1 MGLLLAFRE
10 AFRGFWRTGMVG
22 LISIATIGASLLV
35 LGIFGQVVMG
45 GYALFDRLQERVEVD
60 VYFRDG
66 VHRRQALALARDIE
80 ALPGIAEVN
89 YIDQDA
95 AAKEFQDM
103 FGAGMLN
110 ALSQNPL
117 PVSLRVRMKP
127 GSDLPQRLQ
136 AVSNIASANK
146 DVESVDVGETWVGAL
161 ERFVQVITGVGLL
174 LGSVLCLAC
183 GFAVSNTAK
192 LMVLAQREA
201 IEIMRLVGA
210 TGSTVRLTFL
220 VGGALQGC
228 AGGFLASLGQ
238 SYASAWW
245 TARVPDLALD
255 ASIDMNFWLVVLGTV
270 LGVVG
275 SWASLNRVLN
285 AVSIK

>member
-22 LISIATIGASLLV
+22 LVSIATIGASLLV
-35 LGIFGQVVMG
+35 LGVFGQVVAG
-45 GYALFDRLQERVEVD
+45 GYALIDRLQERIEID
-60 VYFRDG
+60 IYFKAG
-66 VHRRQALALARDIE
+66 VSRRQALALARDIE
-80 ALPGIAEVN
+80 TLQGIAEVRF
-89 YIDQDA
+89 IDQEA
-95 AAKEFQDM
+95 AAEEFHAM

-117 PVSLRVRMKP
+117 PISLRVSLKP
-127 GSDLPQRLQ
+127 GSDLPDRLQ
-136 AVSNIASANK
+136 SVSNLATENK
-146 DVESVDVGETWVGAL
+146 DVESVDVGEIWVGAL
-161 ERFVQVITGVGLL
+161 ERFVQVITGVGVL

-201 IEIMRLVGA
+201 IEIMGLVGA

-220 VGGALQGC
+220 VGGAMQGC

-245 TARVPDLALD
+245 AARVPDLAFEPSVDL
-255 ASIDMNFWLVVLGTV
+255 SFWLVILGIL

-285 AVSIK
+285 AVSIR

>member
-1 MGLLLAFRE
+1 MAFRE

-22 LISIATIGASLLV
+22 LVSIATIGASLLV
-35 LGIFGQVVMG
+35 LGVFGQVVAG
-45 GYALFDRLQERVEVD
+45 GYALIDRLQERIEID
-60 VYFRDG
+60 IYFKAG
-66 VHRRQALALARDIE
+66 VSRRQALALARDIE
-80 ALPGIAEVN
+80 TLQGIAEVRF
-89 YIDQDA
+89 IDQEA
-95 AAKEFQDM
+95 AAEEFHAM

-117 PVSLRVRMKP
+117 PISLRVSLKP
-127 GSDLPQRLQ
+127 GSDLPDRLQ
-136 AVSNIASANK
+136 AVSNLATENK
-146 DVESVDVGETWVGAL
+146 DVESVDVGEIWVGAL
-161 ERFVQVITGVGLL
+161 ERFVQVITGVGVL

-201 IEIMRLVGA
+201 IEIMGLVGA

-220 VGGALQGC
+220 VGGAMQGC

-245 TARVPDLALD
+245 AARVPDLAFEPSVDL
-255 ASIDMNFWLVVLGTV
+255 SFWLVILGIL

-285 AVSIK
+285 AVSIR

>member
-35 LGIFGQVVMG
+35 LGVFGQVVAG
-45 GYALFDRLQERVEVD
+45 GYALIDRLQERVEID
-60 VYFRDG
+60 IYFRDG
-66 VHRRQALALARDIE
+66 VHRRHALALARDIE

-89 YIDQDA
+89 YLDQEA
-95 AAKEFQDM
+95 AAKEFREM
-103 FGAGMLN
+103 FGTGMLN

-127 GSDLPQRLQ
+127 GSDLQVRLQ
-136 AVSNIASANK
+136 GVSKVASNNTY
-146 DVESVDVGETWVGAL
+146 VESVDVGETWVGAL

-210 TGSTVRLTFL
+210 TGSTVRMTFL
-220 VGGALQGC
+220 VGGAMQGC
-228 AGGFLASLGQ
+228 AGGFLASMGQ
-238 SYASAWW
+238 SYASEWW
-245 TARVPDLALD
+245 TSRVPDLAFD
-255 ASIDMNFWLVVLGTV
+255 PSIDLNLWLVVLGTI

-275 SWASLNRVLN
+275 SWASLNRVLS

>member
-22 LISIATIGASLLV
+22 LVSIATIGASLLV
-35 LGIFGQVVMG
+35 LGVFGQVVAG
-45 GYALFDRLQERVEVD
+45 GYALIDRLQERIEID
-60 VYFRDG
+60 IYFKAG
-66 VHRRQALALARDIE
+66 VSRRQALALARDIE
-80 ALPGIAEVN
+80 TLQGIAEVRF
-89 YIDQDA
+89 IDQEA
-95 AAKEFQDM
+95 AAEEFHAM

-117 PVSLRVRMKP
+117 PISLRVSLKP
-127 GSDLPQRLQ
+127 GSDLPDRLQ
-136 AVSNIASANK
+136 AVSNLATENK
-146 DVESVDVGETWVGAL
+146 DVESVDVGEIWVGAL
-161 ERFVQVITGVGLL
+161 ERFVQVITGVGVL

-201 IEIMRLVGA
+201 IEIMGLVGA

-220 VGGALQGC
+220 VGGAMQGC

-245 TARVPDLALD
+245 AARVPDLAFEPSVDL
-255 ASIDMNFWLVVLGTV
+255 SFWLVILGIL

-285 AVSIK
+285 AVSIR